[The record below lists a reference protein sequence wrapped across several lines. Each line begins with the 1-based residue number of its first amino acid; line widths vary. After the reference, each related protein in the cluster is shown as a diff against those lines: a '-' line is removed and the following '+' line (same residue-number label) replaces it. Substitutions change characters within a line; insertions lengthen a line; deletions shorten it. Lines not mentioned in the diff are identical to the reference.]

1 MAHYLDLGDGSFE
14 IIKDDG
20 SKLRTAMD
28 PAMFGLEPAQNKPEQ
43 VAQFDAENTVAKG
56 DAGTGGMF
64 GRAFQPAESNP
75 VADSIGQPGTQ
86 LVDRAPPKTIAVT
99 PPAPQQ
105 SPQSASSD
113 QSEAMKNLVASQIVQ
128 TRQGRAG
135 TGKPVPVSQ
144 TVTRAPTPTRA
155 DVEQLGEQEM
165 ATEGLTIG
173 HAEEQ
178 AQRHGALLDQQVQ
191 RNEAQMARLAQQFEQ
206 RKAVDAKLLELQT
219 HAETQE
225 RNAAEMQ
232 TLSPTDEFFKN
243 AGGPWARVLAGLM
256 TMLGGLGQA
265 HSAAAG
271 QQTPNQA
278 MQAIQA
284 GIKERADM
292 LRQQHEQAEAAGRT
306 ARNAYSDMLQMYG
319 TPELAMQAL
328 NDRGEMIADRKLA
341 IMAEKEG
348 NQEKLQQVYQW
359 QAQRAEARAARMA
372 ERNAAAAG
380 SVTTASKFD
389 QGSPGGA
396 AVNPEMIRLWN
407 ELNKSGQGGKALN
420 VRLPD
425 GSVGQ
430 AQTEG
435 AAKEVQE
442 RVKASNQVADAAARI
457 RHLMNQPGAK
467 TDPKKRAQ
475 IETALKGMQ
484 LAIKRKETLGTL
496 DKGSVE
502 FLEAYGGNPIA
513 FVDFGGAEAKLTEI
527 EQSSRQEIEDAKR
540 FDLGIATPPA
550 MKSDE

>member
-1 MAHYLDLGDGSFE
+1 MAHYLDLGDGSYE
-14 IIKDDG
+14 ITKDDG

-28 PAMFGLEPAQNKPEQ
+28 PAMFGLEPMAKPEQ

-56 DAGTGGMF
+56 DTGTGGMF
-64 GRAFQPAESNP
+64 GRAFQPAETNP
-75 VADSIGQPGTQ
+75 VTDSIGQPGTQ
-86 LVDRAPPKTIAVT
+86 LVDRVPPKTIAVT

-113 QSEAMKNLVASQIVQ
+113 QNEAMKNLVASQIVQ

-144 TVTRAPTPTRA
+144 TVTRAPTPSRS
-155 DVEQLGEQEM
+155 DVEQLGEQEI

-178 AQRHGALLDQQVQ
+178 AQRQGALLDQQVQ
-191 RNEAQMARLAQQFEQ
+191 RNEAQMAKLAQQFEQ

-243 AGGPWARVLAGLM
+243 AGGPWARVLAGLV

-389 QGSPGGA
+389 QGSPGGTTI
-396 AVNPEMIRLWN
+396 NPEMIKLWN
-407 ELNKSGQGGKALN
+407 ELNKNGPGGGKTAA

-425 GSVGQ
+425 GSIVQ
-430 AQTEG
+430 APENI
-435 AAKEVQE
+435 AKDAQE
-442 RVKASNQVADAAARI
+442 RIKVSHQVARASQRI

-467 TDPKKRAQ
+467 TDPAKRKQ
-475 IETALKGMQ
+475 IAT
-484 LAIKRKETLGTL
+484 AIKALHLQIKKKETLGTL

-502 FLEAYGGNPIA
+502 FLDSYTGDPLAWI
-513 FVDFGGAEAKLTEI
+513 DFGGADAQLAEI
-527 EQSSRQEIEDAKR
+527 ESASLQELEDTKQ
-540 FDLGIATPPA
+540 FDLGMPA
-550 MKSDE
+550 APESASDE